1 MIDYLYVR
9 MSVTKVVA
17 GLDLGSTAIKL
28 ALYDGGRFGF
38 WRGPA
43 GWDTRNTAVTM
54 LESAAREW
62 QIDPGCI
69 EHVCGTGY
77 GRIGAVGLTRTVTEI
92 TCHAKGAAH
101 LYPEVRTVID
111 IGGQDS
117 KAIRT
122 EENGHVADFIMNDK
136 CAAGTGRFLQ
146 VMAHAL
152 ELDLADMADMQLD
165 SSEAACP
172 INAMCAVF
180 AESEVIGLLNRGKS
194 RNSIVSGLYQSIS
207 TRIASMAARI
217 DPTSP
222 IVLTGG
228 VSMHGLL
235 QAQLAKALNAPVIVP
250 ENAVYA
256 GAIGAAL
263 FAWKDYKI
271 GGF

>member
-1 MIDYLYVR
+1 ME
-9 MSVTKVVA
+9 KVVA

-28 ALYDGGRFGF
+28 AFYDGERFGF
-38 WRGPA
+38 WHGPA
-43 GWDTRNTAVTM
+43 GWDTRNTSAAM
-54 LESAAREW
+54 MKAAAREW
-62 QIDPGCI
+62 QIGLDCI

-77 GRIGAVGLTRTVTEI
+77 GRIGAAGLTRTVTEI
-92 TCHAKGAAH
+92 TCHAKGAAY
-101 LYPEVRTVID
+101 LCPEVRTVID

-122 EENGHVADFIMNDK
+122 EDNGHVADFIMNDK

-152 ELDLADMADMQLD
+152 ELDLTDMAYMQPD
-165 SSEAACP
+165 STEEVCP

-180 AESEVIGLLNRGKS
+180 AESEVIGLLNRGS
-194 RNSIVSGLYQSIS
+194 TRTAIVNGLYQSIS

-217 DPTSP
+217 DPASP

-235 QAQLAKALNAPVIVP
+235 RAELAKALNAPVIVP

-263 FAWKDYKI
+263 FAWEDYKK
-271 GGF
+271 GGNIQ

>member
-1 MIDYLYVR
+1 MA
-9 MSVTKVVA
+9 KVVA

-28 ALYDGGRFGF
+28 ALYDGEQFSF

-43 GWDTRNTAVTM
+43 GWDTRNTAATM
-54 LESAAREW
+54 LDSAAREW
-62 QIDPGCI
+62 RIDPGCI
-69 EHVCGTGY
+69 KHVCGTGY
-77 GRIGAVGLTRTVTEI
+77 GRIGAAGLTRTVTEI
-92 TCHAKGAAH
+92 TCHAKGAAY

-111 IGGQDS
+111 VGGQDS

-152 ELDLADMADMQLD
+152 ELDLADMANMQPNP
-165 SSEAACP
+165 SEEACP

-180 AESEVIGLLNRGKS
+180 AESEVIGLLNRG
-194 RNSIVSGLYQSIS
+194 RTRTAIVNGLYQSIS

-263 FAWKDYKI
+263 FAWEDYKNGRNI
-271 GGF
+271 E

>member
-1 MIDYLYVR
+1 MA
-9 MSVTKVVA
+9 TVVA
-17 GLDLGSTAIKL
+17 GIDLGSTAIKL
-28 ALYDGGRFGF
+28 ALFDGDKFGF

-43 GWDTRNTAVTM
+43 GWDTRNTASVM

-62 QIDPGCI
+62 QIDRKRI
-69 EHVCGTGY
+69 ESVCGTGY
-77 GRIGAVGLTRTVTEI
+77 GRVGATGLTRTVTEI
-92 TCHAKGAAH
+92 TCHAKGAAY
-101 LYPEVRTVID
+101 LCPEVRTVID

-122 EENGHVADFIMNDK
+122 DPNGQVADFIMNDK

-152 ELDLADMADMQLD
+152 ELDLTDMAGMLSDP
-165 SSEAACP
+165 SEEACP

-180 AESEVIGLLNRGKS
+180 AESEVIGLLNRGKT
-194 RNSIVSGLYQSIS
+194 RTAIVHGLYQSIS

-217 DPTSP
+217 EPTSP

-235 QAQLAKALNAPVIVP
+235 QAQLAKALGAPVIVP
-250 ENAVYA
+250 ENALHA

-263 FAWKDYKI
+263 FAWEDYKN
-271 GGF
+271 GRNRE